1 MKKIFLPVL
10 FLMLIVASSFG
21 LQPSN
26 KLIGIWELQM
36 DNGPTG
42 LLKIFNAD
50 GTTTSIGLADE
61 GMGISLRGTYELKSE
76 STYQE
81 KIIESAYSEQN
92 GTQKLVNFELVGD
105 SVLQLSY
112 KIGNESYNE
121 EYKKLKQIKI
131 Q

>member
-1 MKKIFLPVL
+1 MKKIFIPVL

-26 KLIGIWELQM
+26 KLMGIWELQM

-50 GTTTSIGLADE
+50 GTTTSIGLAEE

-76 STYQE
+76 SAYQE

-92 GTQKLVNFELVGD
+92 GTQKLVTFKITGD
-105 SVLQLSY
+105 SVLHLSY
-112 KIGNESYNE
+112 KIDNETYNE
-121 EYKKLKQIKI
+121 EYKKLKLI
-131 Q
+131 QH

>member
-1 MKKIFLPVL
+1 
-10 FLMLIVASSFG
+10 
-21 LQPSN
+21 
-26 KLIGIWELQM
+26 M

-92 GTQKLVNFELVGD
+92 GTQKLVNFKITGD
-105 SVLQLSY
+105 SILHLSY
-112 KIGNESYNE
+112 KIDNENYEE
-121 EYKKLKQIKI
+121 EYKKLKLI
-131 Q
+131 QH